1 MVSFDKIE
9 QKLWVVNFGEGEEF
23 LLKMI
28 PSSITNKFEIVVSFI
43 IGMSTHFGEPFD
55 KWAYNL
61 LKDSQKPATRPE
73 ILINN
78 VDQIKGYVNDYLDF
92 LDIDY
97 SQFVDESKAKKNS
110 ILFMPDEIR
119 MIIRLSSYMK
129 FYALFSNTE
138 NLKLGTRFHQEVYNK
153 FASEVAGTEI
163 ISKIYK
169 VIQTKTFK
177 YKQSDSFMWEYIKTI
192 QCKDIGTHVIEIFN
206 FIMNNILILCEHD
219 KNPITYFVGVVDES
233 VKWFLRSVYKGS
245 IIYDDSVKTEDI
257 HGSERDNL
265 LTYSFNDTL
274 GRLKNVAFDK
284 IYEQIE
290 RENTSLDQSDKLIT
304 EFHRRVKDV
313 EFVSPLS
320 QCLVFPLL
328 SKITKI
334 PYAHFKTVSP
344 EHTAVLSYY
353 TSILLQKVFKADYRS
368 LFNLLEFFPMT
379 NPAIGTTYKVKNIHD
394 YLKIQN
400 DMKDFYG
407 FNTKNLPHLAL
418 CHFVGRVSR
427 VNFQHLLTG
436 HILSGIPLSKIE
448 TDMIFFYTKYFAG
461 ELNKQ
466 IEYMVGLMNADF

>member
-1 MVSFDKIE
+1 MVNFEKVE
-9 QKLWVVNFGEGEEF
+9 QKAWEIKFENGESF
-23 LLKMI
+23 PLKMI
-28 PSSITNKFEIVVSFI
+28 PSSITNKFEIVTDFVK
-43 IGMSTHFGEPFD
+43 GMSAHFGESFD
-55 KWAYNL
+55 NWAYNL
-61 LKDSQKPATRPE
+61 FKDAQEATTRPE
-73 ILINN
+73 VLIKN
-78 VDQIKGYVNDYLDF
+78 VDQIKGYVNDYLDY

-110 ILFMPDEIR
+110 ILFMPDEIEL
-119 MIIRLSSYMK
+119 IIRLSSYMK
-129 FYALFSNTE
+129 FYSLFSNTE
-138 NLKLGTRFHQEVYNK
+138 NFKLGKRFHQEVYNK
-153 FASEVAGTEI
+153 FAADIAETEI

-304 EFHRRVKDV
+304 EFHNRVKDI
-313 EFVSPLS
+313 EFISPLS

-328 SKITKI
+328 SQITKI

-353 TSILLQKVFKADYRS
+353 TQMLLQKAFKADYRNM
-368 LFNLLEFFPMT
+368 FVLLEYFPT
-379 NPAIGTTYKVKNIHD
+379 SNPAIGTTYRIKNIHD
-394 YLKIQN
+394 YLNIQN
-400 DMKDFYG
+400 NTKDFFG
-407 FNTKNLPHLAL
+407 FNTKTLPHLIL
-418 CHFVGRVSR
+418 CHYVGRVSR

-436 HILSGIPLSKIE
+436 HNLSGIPLSKIE
-448 TDMIFFYTKYFAG
+448 TDMIFFFTKYFAG
-461 ELNKQ
+461 ELDEQ
-466 IEYMVGLMNADF
+466 IKLMVGLMNADF